1 MFYIYRFYFDFSAS
15 FVGLGMIVPHVVNFG
30 LLFGAITSWGLL
42 YPFLQSKRGQW
53 YHTDSPTSLNGMNGY
68 KVHLNN
74 GAYLLY
80 HFCFASQMQM
90 MSTTQ
95 LCANRINHFL

>member
-1 MFYIYRFYFDFSAS
+1 
-15 FVGLGMIVPHVVNFG
+15 MIVPHVVNFG

-74 GAYLLY
+74 GYAYLLY
-80 HFCFASQMQM
+80 HSCFASQMQM
-90 MSTTQ
+90 MSTMQ

>member
-1 MFYIYRFYFDFSAS
+1 MFSPNKCFYTYRFYFDFSAS

-53 YHTDSPTSLNGMNGY
+53 YHTDSRTSLSGMNGY
-68 KVHLNN
+68 KVYLND
-74 GAYLLY
+74 GYAYLLY
-80 HFCFASQMQM
+80 ILFCFPNADVISDA
-90 MSTTQ
+90 T
-95 LCANRINHFL
+95 